1 MRATMPIPLLKGN
14 PMNPRDTILAA
25 VRSHRPAGQHE
36 RPMLPRFPVDLPDG
50 PVASFARNLKRMGGK
65 LLEHDPNVDP
75 LTALKQSLSNAHV
88 VCSATPEIAG
98 NRDPAV
104 VAQPRDLADVD
115 VAIVRAAF
123 GIAETGSVLLTD
135 TALQVNA
142 LVYLAQHLVVLLDP
156 ADIVASTQDAYRR
169 QEFHAVGY
177 AAFHT
182 GPSATADI
190 EGVLIHG
197 AQGVRSLTVVLLPH
211 QPATSPSDSANL
223 NAMAT

>member
-1 MRATMPIPLLKGN
+1 MS
-14 PMNPRDTILAA
+14 PRDAILAA
-25 VRSHRPAGQHE
+25 IRSHRPAGQHE
-36 RPMLPRFPVDLPDG
+36 LPALPRFSVDLPEG
-50 PVASFARNLKRMGGK
+50 PVVSFGRNLKQMGGK

-75 LTALKQSLSNAHV
+75 LTALKQSLSTAHV
-88 VCSATPEIAG
+88 VCSATPEVSG
-98 NRDPAV
+98 NRDLAAV
-104 VAQPRDLADVD
+104 VHPRDLADVD

-123 GIAETGSVLLTD
+123 GIAETGSALLTD

-156 ADIVASTQDAYRR
+156 ADIVESTQDAYRR
-169 QEFHAVGY
+169 QEFHTAGY

-197 AQGVRSLTVVLLPH
+197 AQGVRSLTVVLLPR
-211 QPATSPSDSANL
+211 QSIAGPPDGANPDAT
-223 NAMAT
+223 AT